1 MSTPP
6 PAPPYAPP
14 SAPIGTPGSTP
25 NYLIWA
31 IVATVFATI
40 FSMLSCCCLPL
51 GLAPGIP
58 AIIFANRANRM
69 ASFDDPAAARA
80 AADKARTWCWVT
92 TGLAIAFGLLFCLSL
107 LATSMGWIDNA
118 NWRQM
123 IEQEMQKRQ

>member
-6 PAPPYAPP
+6 PTPPYAPP
-14 SAPIGTPGSTP
+14 SAPVGTPGRTP
-25 NYLIWA
+25 KYLIWS

-40 FSMLSCCCLPL
+40 FSMLTCCCLPL

-80 AADKARTWCWVT
+80 AADKAKLWCWVT
-92 TGLAIAFGLLFCLSL
+92 TGVAIAFGLLFCLSL
-107 LATSMGWIDNA
+107 LATSMGWIDNS

>member
-1 MSTPP
+1 MPTGL
-6 PAPPYAPP
+6 P
-14 SAPIGTPGSTP
+14 SGSPQAAP

-58 AIIFANRANRM
+58 AIIFANKANRM
-69 ASFDDPAAARA
+69 ATFDDPAAARA
-80 AADKARTWCWVT
+80 AADKAKLWCWVT
-92 TGLAIAFGLLFCLSL
+92 SGVAILFGLMFCLSL

-118 NWRQM
+118 NLREL
-123 IEQEMQKRQ
+123 IEQEMQKQH